1 MMNLKKDQII
11 EFLAGIT
18 SSTHLQALLVIVLSV
33 GVALLIDVI
42 MSRIIRKWVRKTRL
56 AIDDDIFDILHKPIF
71 LSVILLG
78 LALATDLLEFN
89 EALNFITIGCLKTI
103 AILLWAIAVAK
114 ILKLLLSL
122 FSRDDSRLKLVQDR
136 TLPLFNNLI
145 LILATGVSIY
155 IVFLVWNIDLT
166 AWVASAGIIGL
177 AISFAAKDTLANLF
191 SGVFI
196 MADAPYKIGDF
207 VVLDSGER
215 GEVTNI
221 GIRSTRLL
229 TRDDVE
235 ITVPNSIMGNS
246 KIINEAG
253 GRHEKYRIRVKVG
266 VAYGSDVD
274 KVQDILVDIAKKN
287 RDVCQSPAP
296 RVRFRA
302 FGDSSLDHEL
312 LCWVER
318 PVLRGRVLH
327 DLNTL
332 VYKRFL
338 REGVEIPFPQRDL
351 HVRSMPEKFA
361 GALHG
366 EQGAG

>member
-1 MMNLKKDQII
+1 MDLKEKQII
-11 EFLAGIT
+11 DFLTGIT
-18 SSTHLQALLVIVLSV
+18 SNTYLQALLVIILSI
-33 GVALLIDVI
+33 GVAILIDVI
-42 MSRIIRKWVRKTRL
+42 MLRIIKKWVKKTKL
-56 AIDDDIFDILHKPIF
+56 AIDDQLFDIIHKPIF
-71 LSVILLG
+71 LSIILFGLVI
-78 LALATDLLEFN
+78 ATEILKFN
-89 EALNFITIGCLKTI
+89 KTLNFITIGCLKTI
-103 AILLWAIAVAK
+103 AILLWTIAVAK
-114 ILKLLLSL
+114 FLKLLLSL
-122 FSRDDSRLKLVQDR
+122 FSRDDSRLKLIQDR

-145 LILATGVSIY
+145 LTLAIGISIY
-155 IVFLVWNIDLT
+155 LIFLVWKIDLT

-215 GEVTNI
+215 GEVTDI

-266 VAYGSDVD
+266 VAYGSDLD
-274 KVQDILVDIAKKN
+274 KVHSVLLDIAKNN
-287 RDVCQSPAP
+287 RDVCISPEP

-318 PVLRGRVLH
+318 PVLRGKVLH
-327 DLNTL
+327 SLNTFI
-332 VYKRFL
+332 YKRFVQ
-338 REGVEIPFPQRDL
+338 EGIEIPFPQRDL
-351 HVRSMPEKFA
+351 HVKSMPA
-361 GALHG
+361 GFTGTDLF
-366 EQGAG
+366 

>member
-1 MMNLKKDQII
+1 MMDLKKEQII
-11 EFLAGIT
+11 EFLTRFT
-18 SSTHLQALLVIVLSV
+18 SNTYLQALLVIVLSI
-33 GVALLIDVI
+33 GVAVLIDVI
-42 MSRIIRKWVRKTRL
+42 ILRMIKKWVQKTKL
-56 AIDDDIFDILHKPIF
+56 AIDDHVFDIIHRPIF
-71 LSVILLG
+71 LSVILFG
-78 LALATDLLEFN
+78 LAIATELLKFSET
-89 EALNFITIGCLKTI
+89 LDFITIGCLKTI
-103 AILLWAIAVAK
+103 AILLWTVAVARF
-114 ILKLLLSL
+114 LRLLLSL
-122 FSRDDSRLKLVQDR
+122 FSRDDSRLKLIQDR

-155 IVFLVWNIDLT
+155 IIFLVWNIDLT

-266 VAYGSDVD
+266 VAYGSDID
-274 KVQDILVDIAKKN
+274 KVHGILLDIAKNN
-287 RDVCQSPAP
+287 RDVCRSPEP

-327 DLNTL
+327 ALNTT
-332 VYKRFL
+332 VYKRFVQ
-338 REGVEIPFPQRDL
+338 EGVEIPFPQQDL
-351 HVRSMPEKFA
+351 HVKSMPAGFA
-361 GALHG
+361 GTDF
-366 EQGAG
+366 AGR